1 MALDQQQYRQDCQ
14 SCSLLGGVI
23 EESVWKKVPRYT
35 LLQTWRVEI
44 LNLIL
49 SQIVLNLFSG

>member
-23 EESVWKKVPRYT
+23 EESVWKKVPSWDIEFDSESNC
-35 LLQTWRVEI
+35 LKPI
-44 LNLIL
+44 
-49 SQIVLNLFSG
+49 

>member
-23 EESVWKKVPRYT
+23 EESVWKKVPIPYYK
-35 LLQTWRVEI
+35 LAEL
-44 LNLIL
+44 
-49 SQIVLNLFSG
+49 GY